1 MNTEYDG
8 GFTQVATPQP
18 LAEEEASSLPL
29 PPGIVPCFVLG
40 CGKTLP
46 PGTYSSP
53 LFGDVTIVAKA
64 MYQVGLRK
72 AQCLQPC
79 LRALASPTFHQPSLL
94 EGLSSQGCNA
104 DFRGSF

>member
-8 GFTQVATPQP
+8 GFTQGTTPQP
-18 LAEEEASSLPL
+18 LTEEEASSLPL
-29 PPGIVPCFVLG
+29 PPGIVSRFVLG

-46 PGTYSSP
+46 PETYSSP
-53 LFGDVTIVAKA
+53 PFGDVTIVAKA
-64 MYQVGLRK
+64 VHQVGLRK

-94 EGLSSQGCNA
+94 EGLSPQGCNA